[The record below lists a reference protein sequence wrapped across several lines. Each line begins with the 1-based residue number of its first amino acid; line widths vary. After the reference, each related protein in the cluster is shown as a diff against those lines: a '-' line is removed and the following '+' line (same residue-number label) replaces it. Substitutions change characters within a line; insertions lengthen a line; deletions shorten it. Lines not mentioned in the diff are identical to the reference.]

1 VMSKHN
7 ASMALAF
14 WCISMSVIGGEQAPS
29 RPGPLYAVK
38 HEAKVPV
45 PMRDGVKLA
54 AEIFRPDAPGKFPV
68 LLLHR
73 YFREGADRGE
83 FFAKRGYVV
92 ALVDCRGRFDS
103 QGTWV
108 PYVNDPQDGHDAQEW
123 LGRQPWSSG
132 RIGTF
137 GISYNGFTQL
147 MAAPLGSPY
156 LKCMVPQEAQQSNF
170 GHLYNDGVM
179 QLNVV
184 FEFGLHTKQGSQIQ
198 RIFAIDHPH
207 YRRLPLLAAV
217 DVFPQVEHVKD
228 WFRHARYD
236 DYWKAYGVKEKYA
249 QIKAPALL
257 LTGWYDNLVHEGW
270 RNFQGLRAQGGSE
283 AARRGTKIIVG
294 PWTHGGSFGY
304 PGFLDLK
311 LRWYDYWLKDVQN
324 GIDRDGPIRIYVMG
338 AEQWRDE
345 QEWPLARARFTSFF
359 LASGGRANSLRG
371 DGRLRPQGDKS
382 NFCSSGRPKGQEK
395 AAEVGLIPVAADRFT
410 YDPENPVYT
419 LGGQISTHDD
429 IRGPKDRRVRQ
440 ERDDVLVYTS
450 EPLEKDLEVTGPVE
464 LRLFA
469 ATSAVDTDFAAT
481 LTDVHADGRA
491 IHVCEGMRGVTFRE
505 SLERPTPVEPGRV
518 YEYSISLWETSMVF
532 KAGHRIR
539 LEVSSSNF
547 PRYARNQNTG
557 LPLGSSAEM
566 KKAQQTVY
574 HDAERPSRLI
584 LPIIP

>member
-156 LKCMVPQEAQQSNF
+156 LKCMVPQEAQQTNF

-491 IHVCEGMRGVTFRE
+491 IHVCEGLRGVTFRE

>member
-1 VMSKHN
+1 
-7 ASMALAF
+7 
-14 WCISMSVIGGEQAPS
+14 
-29 RPGPLYAVK
+29 
-38 HEAKVPV
+38 
-45 PMRDGVKLA
+45 MRDGVKLA

-156 LKCMVPQEAQQSNF
+156 LKCMVPQEAQQTNF

-217 DVFPQVEHVKD
+217 DDFPQVEHVKD

>member
-1 VMSKHN
+1 
-7 ASMALAF
+7 
-14 WCISMSVIGGEQAPS
+14 
-29 RPGPLYAVK
+29 
-38 HEAKVPV
+38 
-45 PMRDGVKLA
+45 
-54 AEIFRPDAPGKFPV
+54 
-68 LLLHR
+68 
-73 YFREGADRGE
+73 
-83 FFAKRGYVV
+83 
-92 ALVDCRGRFDS
+92 
-103 QGTWV
+103 
-108 PYVNDPQDGHDAQEW
+108 
-123 LGRQPWSSG
+123 
-132 RIGTF
+132 
-137 GISYNGFTQL
+137 
-147 MAAPLGSPY
+147 
-156 LKCMVPQEAQQSNF
+156 
-170 GHLYNDGVM
+170 
-179 QLNVV
+179 
-184 FEFGLHTKQGSQIQ
+184 
-198 RIFAIDHPH
+198 
-207 YRRLPLLAAV
+207 
-217 DVFPQVEHVKD
+217 
-228 WFRHARYD
+228 
-236 DYWKAYGVKEKYA
+236 
-249 QIKAPALL
+249 LL

-491 IHVCEGMRGVTFRE
+491 IHVCEGLRGVTFRE

>member
-1 VMSKHN
+1 
-7 ASMALAF
+7 
-14 WCISMSVIGGEQAPS
+14 
-29 RPGPLYAVK
+29 
-38 HEAKVPV
+38 
-45 PMRDGVKLA
+45 
-54 AEIFRPDAPGKFPV
+54 
-68 LLLHR
+68 
-73 YFREGADRGE
+73 
-83 FFAKRGYVV
+83 
-92 ALVDCRGRFDS
+92 
-103 QGTWV
+103 
-108 PYVNDPQDGHDAQEW
+108 
-123 LGRQPWSSG
+123 
-132 RIGTF
+132 
-137 GISYNGFTQL
+137 
-147 MAAPLGSPY
+147 
-156 LKCMVPQEAQQSNF
+156 VPQEAQQTNF

-382 NFCSSGRPKGQEK
+382 NFRSSGRPKGQDK

>member
-156 LKCMVPQEAQQSNF
+156 LKCMVPQEAQQTNF

-217 DVFPQVEHVKD
+217 DDFPQVEHVKD

>member
-1 VMSKHN
+1 MMSKHN

-156 LKCMVPQEAQQSNF
+156 LKCMVPQEAQQTNF

>member
-1 VMSKHN
+1 MMSKHN

-217 DVFPQVEHVKD
+217 DDFPQVEHVKD

-345 QEWPLARARFTSFF
+345 QEWPLARARFTPFF

-371 DGRLRPQGDKS
+371 DGRLRPQGGKS
-382 NFCSSGRPKGQEK
+382 SFRSSGRPKGQDK

-469 ATSAVDTDFAAT
+469 ATSSVDTDFAAT

-491 IHVCEGMRGVTFRE
+491 IHVCEGLRGVTFRE

-518 YEYSISLWETSMVF
+518 YEYSISLWETSIVF